1 MNDILV
7 TLESSMG
14 FSAKKARI
22 YVALLEL
29 GEAVGAD
36 IAKKADLKRTTVYNI
51 LPELMKDG
59 HVKVIVQN
67 KKRLFSIEHP
77 KTLKLKAEESV
88 EAIASLLP
96 RLNALQENITFK
108 PTITLYEG
116 AGGMRDIYEDFIES
130 SKADDTI
137 FAQAGT
143 IDISRLVPDDFLLK
157 YAERRFKKRIRLKVI
172 TSDSK
177 LTRTLVQSA
186 PQKLREVRIAKNF
199 SYKGELVIYA
209 RKVAFIS
216 YSENFF
222 GVVIESR
229 EIHNMHKAAFEEL
242 WERLA

>member
-77 KTLKLKAEESV
+77 TA
-88 EAIASLLP
+88 
-96 RLNALQENITFK
+96 
-108 PTITLYEG
+108 PTP
-116 AGGMRDIYEDFIES
+116 ARS
-130 SKADDTI
+130 
-137 FAQAGT
+137 
-143 IDISRLVPDDFLLK
+143 PD
-157 YAERRFKKRIRLKVI
+157 
-172 TSDSK
+172 
-177 LTRTLVQSA
+177 LT
-186 PQKLREVRIAKNF
+186 
-199 SYKGELVIYA
+199 
-209 RKVAFIS
+209 
-216 YSENFF
+216 
-222 GVVIESR
+222 
-229 EIHNMHKAAFEEL
+229 
-242 WERLA
+242 